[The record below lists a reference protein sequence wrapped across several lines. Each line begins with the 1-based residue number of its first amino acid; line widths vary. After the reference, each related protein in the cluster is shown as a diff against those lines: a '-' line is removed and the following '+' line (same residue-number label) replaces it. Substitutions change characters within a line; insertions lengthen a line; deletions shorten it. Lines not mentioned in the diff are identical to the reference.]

1 MLIFKSDD
9 KKRMKIKNFCKT
21 IAIVAIVL
29 IIIFSLLLTS
39 CGNYQIIDMVYQY
52 DYAYILLPNGEI
64 VEGSIDF
71 WSDYE
76 DGDQIQVCIDGII
89 YLTDTTRCVLISK

>member
-1 MLIFKSDD
+1 MLIFKSEN
-9 KKRMKIKNFCKT
+9 KNFCKT
-21 IAIVAIVL
+21 IAIFAIAL
-29 IIIFSLLLTS
+29 IIIIFSLSLTS

-76 DGDQIQVCIDGII
+76 DGDQIQVSIDGTI

>member
-1 MLIFKSDD
+1 MLIFKSEN
-9 KKRMKIKNFCKT
+9 KNFCKT
-21 IAIVAIVL
+21 IVIETIVL
-29 IIIFSLLLTS
+29 IIIIFSLLLTS
-39 CGNYQIIDMVYQY
+39 CGNYQIIDMVYKY

-76 DGDQIQVCIDGII
+76 DGDQIQVCIDGTI